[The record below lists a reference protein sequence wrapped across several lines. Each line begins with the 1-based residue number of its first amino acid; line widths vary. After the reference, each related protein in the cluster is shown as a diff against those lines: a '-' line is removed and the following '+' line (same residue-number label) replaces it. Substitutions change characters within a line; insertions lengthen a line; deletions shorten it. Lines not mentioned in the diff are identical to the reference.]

1 MIVALPLVALSL
13 TTWEASALVL
23 CMTAKVSSDG
33 KIQIPQELR
42 DDAQLKPGDTLQ
54 VSFYKGTIVLRKHLP
69 LTQEQCAELLEQS
82 RHQSKPMRDDDAA
95 VEQAIREVRARR
107 R

>member
-1 MIVALPLVALSL
+1 MRSVGFSL
-13 TTWEASALVL
+13 G
-23 CMTAKVSSDG
+23 MTATLSSDG
-33 KIQIPQELR
+33 KIQIPKELR

-54 VSFYKGTIVLRKHLP
+54 VSFYKGTIVLRKHQP

-82 RHQSKPMRDDDAA
+82 HGQAKPTPADDAA
-95 VEQAIREVRARR
+95 VDDAIREIRARR